1 MLSSFAPW
9 CAETCISA
17 SERESQKPHQGFAGQ
32 NPIPHRG
39 IAWSKSTL
47 ALGLPEWAGKTASGP
62 AVAANNGWQQGPD
75 PVAVANTMRQY
86 VKAQTSN
93 CYNGFHQTTGGK
105 VVQAFS
111 AVALFPVASNSQNN
125 QISLG
130 AEILGK
136 LSMVAGS
143 NSAGGLFTAF
153 LEGVTADVTT
163 PAYILGTGADA
174 GALMLCGAGAATSIV
189 P

>member
-1 MLSSFAPW
+1 
-9 CAETCISA
+9 
-17 SERESQKPHQGFAGQ
+17 
-32 NPIPHRG
+32 
-39 IAWSKSTL
+39 
-47 ALGLPEWAGKTASGP
+47 
-62 AVAANNGWQQGPD
+62 
-75 PVAVANTMRQY
+75 MRQY